1 VKQLSWHL
9 LGQRD
14 KTLMPSTTA
23 LTMPTVRSATNIP
36 APLVGRYA
44 KALSHVT
51 CVDCAASWK
60 SRWINLGIR
69 SRRHTQSDSVTFST
83 DSAWRWKN
91 EMCRKLVGGN
101 WAALSGRTIDSVRR
115 PQKAATD
122 ALRALQV
129 VV

>member
-9 LGQRD
+9 HGQRD

-36 APLVGRYA
+36 APLVGRYG
-44 KALSHVT
+44 KAPSHVT
-51 CVDCAASWK
+51 CAGIAASWK
-60 SRWINLGIR
+60 SRLMSLGIR
-69 SRRHTQSDSVTFST
+69 SRHHTQSDSVTFST

-91 EMCRKLVGGN
+91 EICRKLVGGN
-101 WAALSGRTIDSVRR
+101 WAALSGRTMDSVRR